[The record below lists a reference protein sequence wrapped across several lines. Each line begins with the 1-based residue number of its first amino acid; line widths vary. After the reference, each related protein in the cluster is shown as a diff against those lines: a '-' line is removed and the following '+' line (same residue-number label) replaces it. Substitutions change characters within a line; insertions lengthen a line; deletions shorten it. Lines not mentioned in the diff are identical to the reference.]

1 MYKKLQF
8 TIESM
13 NRMVSHKLR
22 AKICNFCLAK
32 FIELNKIEKLNAFII
47 SPEDLNVNVNVN

>member
-32 FIELNKIEKLNAFII
+32 ITIEKLNAFII
-47 SPEDLNVNVNVN
+47 SPEDLSVNVNVN